1 MWRRR
6 IGMILVAWGL
16 FLTPLLA
23 IPSLARQG
31 ETGIWHRA
39 GLPGLPVTHLALGR
53 GGEFPIFYAAVRHQG
68 LYRSLDEGQTW
79 HAANVD
85 FPRGPWGEREVTAL
99 AVDPLEAR
107 HVFVALTGGLLFRS
121 INGGSRWQEI
131 PPPPGLRD
139 AFLLAAVAHGEAL
152 YLYVGGEGRL
162 WRTEDEGASWT
173 SLGVWPLGTW
183 LWDLLVLS
191 PTGDALCVAAGK
203 DGIWCREGDGSWA
216 RRGSG
221 LGRSAVWRLIAAA
234 DGTWYAGT
242 DNGVYRSTDRGTFW
256 QPARAGL
263 PGGMVRALLADM
275 ERPGT
280 LYAGLRD
287 AGTVRTEDGLNWAR
301 LGTGLGPK
309 DVFALAQ
316 DPADLNFL
324 YAATEDGL
332 WVLRLGPPRE
342 AHPATPTPNPTATP
356 TLTPS
361 PTATATAPPTPA
373 RGTPTRSPTP
383 TERPTATPAEG
394 RSPLPTLTASPTP
407 SPSDTATP
415 TVAPQRATPT
425 PTATPTATAT
435 PTPTEEVSP
444 TPAPPPKPPTDT
456 PAPPTPTPRPT
467 PTPVPPPTPT
477 PPR

>member
-16 FLTPLLA
+16 FLAPLLA

-31 ETGIWHRA
+31 EVGTWQRA
-39 GLPGLPVTHLALGR
+39 GLPGLHVMHLALGR

-79 HAANVD
+79 RAANLD
-85 FPRGPWGEREVTAL
+85 LPRGPWGEWEVTAL

-107 HVFVALTGGLLFRS
+107 HVFVALAGGHLFRS
-121 INGGSRWQEI
+121 INGGSRWQEL
-131 PPPPGLRD
+131 PPPPGLQE
-139 AFLLAAVAHGEAL
+139 AFLLAAVAHGGGM

-162 WRTEDEGASWT
+162 WRTGDEGASWA
-173 SLGVWPLGTW
+173 SLGVWPVGTW

-191 PTGDALCVAAGK
+191 PAGDALCVAAGTG
-203 DGIWCREGDGSWA
+203 GIWCTEGGNPWVQ
-216 RRGSG
+216 RGSG
-221 LGRSAVWRLIAAA
+221 LGRSAVWHLAIAA

-242 DNGVYRSTDRGTFW
+242 DNGIYRSTDQGTFW

-263 PGGMVRALLADM
+263 PGGVVRTLLADP

-287 AGTVRTEDGLNWAR
+287 AGAVRTEDGLHWGR

-309 DVFALAQ
+309 DVFALVQ
-316 DPADLNFL
+316 DPGDANLL

-332 WVLRLGPPRE
+332 WTLRLGPPRE
-342 AHPATPTPNPTATP
+342 IPTATPIPSPIATPTSLPSPTPTATMSPTPARATPTASPSPPARPTATP
-356 TLTPS
+356 TEERKPSPTPTPS
-361 PTATATAPPTPA
+361 PTATAT
-373 RGTPTRSPTP
+373 
-383 TERPTATPAEG
+383 
-394 RSPLPTLTASPTP
+394 
-407 SPSDTATP
+407 P
-415 TVAPQRATPT
+415 TVAPR
-425 PTATPTATAT
+425 TAPPTPTATAT
-435 PTPTEEVSP
+435 VTPTATEGASP
-444 TPAPPPKPPTDT
+444 TPAPPPRPATDT
-456 PAPPTPTPRPT
+456 PAPPTPTRRPT